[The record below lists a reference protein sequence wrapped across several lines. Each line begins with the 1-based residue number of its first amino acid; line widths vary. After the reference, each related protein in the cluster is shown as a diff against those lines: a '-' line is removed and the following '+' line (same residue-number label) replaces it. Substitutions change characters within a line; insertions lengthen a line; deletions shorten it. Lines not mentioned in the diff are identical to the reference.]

1 MEIKE
6 SPQREKEF
14 KKLKIGEKMDVID
27 VICYLCNEKVDE
39 WRQNLAELQ
48 SKHSK
53 MSISDF
59 FKRLLNDFVS
69 QRNIE
74 DEANRICLK
83 CLEIIDDYDLM
94 CVSAVKRENELREM
108 LLQTEQLFDGHQIKT
123 ELENDVEMCHSETV
137 FVKENSEL
145 NGNDQTNKA
154 TENIKTEDPEPST
167 APRELTEIKMVPKS
181 KKIFIQ
187 KKGNRILVRLV
198 KRPTSLKP
206 VNTSALKLTA
216 MNSGRLKSNEVQ
228 SLVAKLQAIKTISE
242 KHLDNSEA
250 AQSAKSKSAKPRA
263 PKTPRTPC
271 QKCNDGVLYKKWH
284 YQVRF

>member
-1 MEIKE
+1 
-6 SPQREKEF
+6 
-14 KKLKIGEKMDVID
+14 MDVID
-27 VICYLCNEKVDE
+27 VICYLCNQKVDE

-94 CVSAVKRENELREM
+94 CVTAVKRETELREM

-145 NGNDQTNKA
+145 NGNDQTNIA
-154 TENIKTEDPEPST
+154 TGNIKTEDPEPST
-167 APRELTEIKMVPKS
+167 APRKLTEIKMAPKS

-187 KKGNRILVRLV
+187 KKGNRIVVRLV

-216 MNSGRLKSNEVQ
+216 MSSGRLKSNEVQ
-228 SLVAKLQAIKTISE
+228 SLVAKLQAIKTISD
-242 KHLDNSEA
+242 KHLDSSEA
-250 AQSAKSKSAKPRA
+250 AQAAKSKSAKPRA

-284 YQVRF
+284 YQVTISDCFGWFWIQSGFLIFFFWI